1 VTANVGAAP
10 NMARWT
16 QMLCLFPTTE
26 NSCGLLPKA
35 QGLGPCH
42 SKDKQLR
49 MEFGGQNG
57 VCPVAL
63 ASSVDG
69 GLEGRLKLLRIIIK
83 NKA

>member
-1 VTANVGAAP
+1 
-10 NMARWT
+10 
-16 QMLCLFPTTE
+16 
-26 NSCGLLPKA
+26 
-35 QGLGPCH
+35 
-42 SKDKQLR
+42 